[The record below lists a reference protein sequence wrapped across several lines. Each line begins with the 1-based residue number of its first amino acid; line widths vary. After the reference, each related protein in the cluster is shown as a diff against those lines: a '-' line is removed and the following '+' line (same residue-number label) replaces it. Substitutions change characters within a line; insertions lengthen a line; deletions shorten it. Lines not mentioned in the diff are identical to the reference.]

1 MRIPDIEGLPV
12 YPHLG
17 SIADALVSSPSRF
30 LALTAET
37 AAGKSTAVPLA
48 LLERLPGKVLMLEP
62 RRIAALACATRMSTL
77 IGEEVGRAVGYR
89 FRHESRV
96 SAETRLEVM
105 TEGVL
110 VRALQ
115 RDPSLAG
122 VSAVI
127 LDEFHERSI
136 PGDLALAFLRE
147 IVPLRDDLFV
157 LVMSAT
163 MDASRLADSL
173 GCAVYAVPGRTWP
186 VSIEHDPPPDSRA
199 FTIPSWAARAAR
211 SAALGGKGD
220 VLVFLPGIGEIR
232 SAAREL
238 AGADAEILVLHG
250 SVPIEEQRRCLSGG
264 GGRPRIILSSAIA
277 ETSLT
282 VPGVTTVV
290 DSGLARLARF
300 DPRVGMERLVTE
312 NESEFSAAQRAG
324 RAGRMGPGRAI
335 RLWSPGDPRPRS
347 VPPAIQ
353 RSDLV
358 PLVLECALWG
368 ARKRQDVAWLD
379 EPPEAAWEHAREL
392 LALLGALDGDGAPT
406 ERGKTMATLGVHPRV
421 AAVALTGR
429 IDLAVRASG
438 DEEGSREAVRTG
450 QSLRSRLAGRSLP
463 DAATVPDAIAL
474 LAGYPDRIARH
485 RGDGVYQF
493 PSGRLASLPKA
504 DSSSRARQP
513 DWIVAVDVDA
523 GEREGRVWAYETVGN
538 DMAEEWLAER
548 AIESV
553 EASFDGTTVRKSLV
567 RRYGRLELSNR
578 RLDPEP
584 GDFATAYARFV
595 RDRGLA
601 ILPWDEASRS
611 FLARARLYHRLR
623 GSPETASDD
632 GLLRD
637 LDDWLV
643 PFLPMGGAARAG
655 LSATTLL
662 DALRYRLDGQAVD
675 REVPL
680 RIGLPSGVSRPLSY
694 EEIDPAEG
702 IVPVLETRVQDLFGL
717 ADTPRICGIPVLIRL
732 LSPARRPLQITR
744 DLAGFWRNTWPEV
757 VKEMKGRYP
766 KHRWPVDPTKPGV

>member
-17 SIADALVSSPSRF
+17 AIVEALTSSPSRF

-48 LLERLPGKVLMLEP
+48 LMDRLPGKVLMLEP
-62 RRIAALACATRMSTL
+62 RRIAALACATRMSSL
-77 IGEEVGRAVGYR
+77 IGDEVGRAVGYR

-136 PGDLALAFLRE
+136 PGDIALAFLRE
-147 IVPLRDDLFV
+147 IVPLREDLFV

-163 MDASRLADSL
+163 MDASRLAASL
-173 GCAVYAVPGRTWP
+173 GCEVYAVPGRTWP
-186 VSIEHDPPPDSRA
+186 VSIEHYPPPDSRA
-199 FTIPSWAARAAR
+199 ATIPAWAARAAR
-211 SAALGGKGD
+211 SAVSEGEGD

-232 SAAREL
+232 SAVREL
-238 AGADAEILVLHG
+238 AGVDAEILVLHS
-250 SVPIEEQRRCLSGG
+250 SVPIEEQRRCLSAGG
-264 GGRPRIILSSAIA
+264 ERRRIILSSAIA

-282 VPGVTTVV
+282 VPGVSTVV
-290 DSGLARLARF
+290 DSGLARLPRF

-335 RLWSPGDPRPRS
+335 RLWSPGDTRPRS

-392 LALLGALDGDGAPT
+392 LAFLGALDTDGAPT
-406 ERGKTMATLGVHPRV
+406 ERGKTMASLGVHPRV
-421 AAVALTGR
+421 AAVALAGR

-438 DEEGSREAVRTG
+438 DEEGSREAERTER
-450 QSLRSRLAGRSLP
+450 SLRSRLAGVNIP
-463 DAATVPDAIAL
+463 NPATVSDALAL

-493 PSGRLASLPKA
+493 PSGRLASLPKSDA
-504 DSSSRARQP
+504 GSRARQP
-513 DWIVAVDVDA
+513 DWIVATDVDA
-523 GEREGRVWAYETVGN
+523 GDREGRVWAYEPVN
-538 DMAEEWLAER
+538 ADMAEEWLAAR
-548 AIESV
+548 TVESV
-553 EASFDGTTVRKSLV
+553 ETSFDGSTVRKSLI

-578 RLDPEP
+578 RLNPEP
-584 GDFATAYARFV
+584 GDFAAAYALFV
-595 RDRGLA
+595 RARGLSV
-601 ILPWDEASRS
+601 LPWDGSSRS

-623 GSPETASDD
+623 GSAETASDE

-643 PFLPMGGAARAG
+643 PFLPAGGAERSG
-655 LSATTLL
+655 LSASGLL
-662 DALRYRLDGQAVD
+662 DALRYRLDGQTVD
-675 REVPL
+675 REVPV
-680 RIGLPSGVSRPLSY
+680 RIDLPSGLSRPLAY
-694 EEIDPAEG
+694 EELDPAEG
-702 IVPVLETRVQDLFGL
+702 TIPVLETRVQDLFGV
-717 ADTPRICGIPVLIRL
+717 ADTPRVCGIPVLIRL

-766 KHRWPVDPTKPGV
+766 KHRWPVDPTKPGA